1 MLFRSGDD
9 FISLP
14 KGTDL
19 GTIDLNKAIEQI
31 KAKQK
36 ADAPVGTFQN
46 KPITKGT
53 GRFGPFIKWDGIFI
67 NVSRK
72 YDFANLSAA
81 DMKELIEAKIKKEEN
96 RYIHRWPEEK
106 IALENGRWGPMIRF
120 GKKMI
125 YLPKKK
131 DGSRVSATEASDLTL
146 EKIKEIIETQFPG
159 SFTKKK
165 AAAAKKP
172 TKKVVKKAAKKK

>member
-125 YLPKKK
+125 YLPKKE
-131 DGSRVSATEASDLTL
+131 DGSRVSTTEASNLTL

-165 AAAAKKP
+165 PAAAKKP